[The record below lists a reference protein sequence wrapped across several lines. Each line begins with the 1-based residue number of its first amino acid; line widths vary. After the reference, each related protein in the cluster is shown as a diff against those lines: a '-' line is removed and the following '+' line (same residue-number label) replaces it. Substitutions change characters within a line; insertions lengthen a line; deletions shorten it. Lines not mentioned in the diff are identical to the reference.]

1 MKVILMNQNT
11 KVLSGEL
18 ESDNSFSKIYE
29 YYNIAMHH

>member
-1 MKVILMNQNT
+1 MNQNT

-29 YYNIAMHH
+29 YYEEYTEN